1 MWCSEWRL
9 ITRAENVSDIL
20 SNTQEDMKQKRRIE
34 TIRCGAPCSLRWSGV
49 VHLAALTIQQEGAG
63 GRSPSYLEF
72 KWRKWQRMSPWNFSH
87 QECYTLLFT
96 LSPGLRTW
104 SWYLVTP
111 TVLMLC
117 DRQSQVYRW
126 YVTSQFL
133 QHQRSPGGP
142 GTRDNGGWYWN
153 HDLVCS
159 SVLSTIF
166 WFVKLNLLIKPWLI
180 VDLHHPRA
188 MSR

>member
-9 ITRAENVSDIL
+9 LTRAENVSDIL

-49 VHLAALTIQQEGAG
+49 VHLPALTIQQEGAG

-72 KWRKWQRMSPWNFSH
+72 KWRKWQRMSPCNFSH

-142 GTRDNGGWYWN
+142 GTRDNGGWII
-153 HDLVCS
+153 L
-159 SVLSTIF
+159 
-166 WFVKLNLLIKPWLI
+166 KPWPGL
-180 VDLHHPRA
+180 
-188 MSR
+188 